1 MSFLQY
7 SDYGYTPGEV
17 YRSGGMGS
25 YKATD
30 RMKIRNARRKDFR
43 SADEDPMGM
52 GFTTDRG
59 DMFEKFLNLQ
69 RNPAALMPQ
78 LPSDLQGYM

>member
-1 MSFLQY
+1 MSSFLQY

-17 YRSGGMGS
+17 YRSGMGK
-25 YKATD
+25 YGATD

-43 SADEDPMGM
+43 SAAEDPMGM
-52 GFTTDRG
+52 GFTADRG
-59 DMFEKFLNLQ
+59 AMFEQFLNLQ